1 MVGRGCFGSSD
12 QERPDKKSLEQRP
25 ECSEGGGP
33 CRGKVRVRV
42 GSGGQVFQSE
52 TGVDL
57 LYLRNN

>member
-1 MVGRGCFGSSD
+1 MGALDHLTRKGLS
-12 QERPDKKSLEQRP
+12 DKKSLEQRP

-52 TGVDL
+52 TGMDFI
-57 LYLRNN
+57 YLRNN